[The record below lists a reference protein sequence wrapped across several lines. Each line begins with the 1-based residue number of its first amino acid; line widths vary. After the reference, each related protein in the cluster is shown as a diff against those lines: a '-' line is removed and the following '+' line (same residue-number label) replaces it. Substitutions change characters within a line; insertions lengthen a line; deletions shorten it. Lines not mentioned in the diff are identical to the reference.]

1 MLNSDP
7 LTIAD
12 SLFLSIIYFVMKN
25 KDNDGDL
32 IDPLDF
38 NSIYLHQKVSQGT

>member
-12 SLFLSIIYFVMKN
+12 SLFLSIIYFAMKN